1 MAQSTIKNV
10 MVELRSFDNDN
21 LRIRIDN
28 PKTNITRAEIADAFQ
43 TAFTNNWII
52 TSKGSTAGYIGEVVL
67 ETSTKISLEG
77 DDYYVTP
84 NSLTLNGTV
93 EQTLTITGAQ
103 VQGFNIKN
111 FTSSG
116 SPPLTPKNVNVI
128 IAENGLSV
136 AVAMSVSSYTGNFD
150 LILII
155 LGQEVTIPCTFT
167 KN

>member
-1 MAQSTIKNV
+1 MAQSTVKNV

-28 PKTNITRAEIADAFQ
+28 PKTGITRAEIADAFQ
-43 TAFTNNWII
+43 PAFTNSWII

-77 DDYYVTP
+77 NDYYVTP
-84 NSLTLNGTV
+84 NSLTLEDTV

-116 SPPLTPKNVNVI
+116 TPPLTPKNVNVI

-136 AVAMSVSSYTGNFD
+136 AVAMSTSSYTGSFD

-155 LGQEVTIPCTFT
+155 LGQEITIPCSFT
-167 KN
+167 